1 MLEAAN
7 IAAPADMEGEN
18 LVLVLAG
25 QEESWNR
32 EAVYY
37 HYYEYPVVQMM
48 KRYYRIITEE
58 YKLVH
63 FYHDADEWELY
74 DRLKDPQESN
84 KVYAHPD
91 YANIVAELK
100 KDLAGLRKHYKD
112 SAALDQKYVE
122 MYQR

>member
-58 YKLVH
+58 
-63 FYHDADEWELY
+63 
-74 DRLKDPQESN
+74 
-84 KVYAHPD
+84 
-91 YANIVAELK
+91 
-100 KDLAGLRKHYKD
+100 
-112 SAALDQKYVE
+112 
-122 MYQR
+122 